1 MISSFGS
8 NGGNLISRIVDIV
21 PVSTGKPTM
30 PDRDRLAH
38 ATISDLR
45 GLLSTGDLSAEALA
59 TACVD
64 RIEQMNPKLNAVVWL
79 DRATVT
85 AQAQAADR
93 VPTHERGPLHGIPVA
108 IKDVTETADMPT
120 TYGSRAYA
128 GYRAGF
134 DAAIV
139 GLLRAAGAVIL
150 CKTNTPELACEPA
163 TRSELHGATHN
174 PWNLE
179 HSPGGS
185 SGGAGAG
192 LAAGLFPLAQ
202 GTDAGGSIRIPA
214 SCCGVVGLK
223 PSRGLVTMDPVG
235 HQAWG
240 GLLHNGPLARSV
252 RDTASAL
259 DVMATPCRA
268 TGAPTAPWRTCFTA
282 ACDAELPP
290 LRIAYSDAVP
300 GAAVDDEVATSFAEA
315 VETFRSL
322 GSEMAPAAPDF
333 SDFAEPFMTLAGV
346 AFAGMG
352 SAMPDERLA
361 LIGHKCLAL
370 MKRGWA
376 IGGADHYNAT
386 LAAHA
391 AASRALRFWDDYDIL
406 LTPTVPTVPP
416 RLDEFPSTDE
426 YDQMWAEYG
435 YWETFTSPANLT
447 GQPAISVPAAPGSD
461 SQLPIGIQLIGRPGA
476 DALLL
481 TVAAAYERVRA

>member
-1 MISSFGS
+1 M
-8 NGGNLISRIVDIV
+8 
-21 PVSTGKPTM
+21 T
-30 PDRDRLAH
+30 DRDRLAY
-38 ATISDLR
+38 ASISDLR
-45 GLLSTGDLSAEALA
+45 GLLSTGDLSVGALA
-59 TACVD
+59 TACLD
-64 RIEQMNPKLNAVVWL
+64 RIEHTNPELNAVVYL
-79 DRATVT
+79 DRAAVT
-85 AQAQAADR
+85 AQSQAADR
-93 VPTHERGPLHGIPVA
+93 VPANERGPLHGIPVA

-128 GYRAGF
+128 GYQAGF

-163 TRSELHGATHN
+163 TRSELHGETRN
-174 PWNLE
+174 PWDLE
-179 HSPGGS
+179 RSPGGS

-214 SCCGVVGLK
+214 SCCGVVGIK
-223 PSRGLVTMDPVG
+223 PTRGLVTMDPLG

-252 RDTASAL
+252 RDTAIAL
-259 DVMATPCRA
+259 DVMATPCRPS
-268 TGAPTAPWRTCFTA
+268 GEPTAPWSTTFA
-282 ACDAELPP
+282 DACGAELPN

-300 GAAVDDEVATSFAEA
+300 ERPGAVVDAEVAASFAEA
-315 VETFRSL
+315 VEVFRSL
-322 GSEMAPAAPDF
+322 GCEMAPAAPDF
-333 SDFAEPFMTLAGV
+333 ADFGEPFMTLAGV

-361 LIGHKCLAL
+361 LIGQKCLAL

-376 IGGADHYNAT
+376 IGGADYYNAT

-391 AASRALRFWDDYDIL
+391 AASRALRFWDEYDLL
-406 LTPTVPTVPP
+406 LTPTVPTVSP

-435 YWETFTSPANLT
+435 YWESFTSPANLT
-447 GQPAISVPAAPGSD
+447 GQPAISLPATPGRQ
-461 SQLPIGIQLIGRPGA
+461 SQLPIGIQLMARPGA
-476 DALLL
+476 DALLF
-481 TVAAAYERVRA
+481 TVAAAYEGVRA

>member
-1 MISSFGS
+1 M
-8 NGGNLISRIVDIV
+8 
-21 PVSTGKPTM
+21 TG
-30 PDRDRLAH
+30 RDRLAH
-38 ATISDLR
+38 ASISDLR
-45 GLLSTGDLSAEALA
+45 GLLSTDALTAEALA

-64 RIEQMNPKLNAVVWL
+64 RIEQRNAELNAVVHL

-85 AQAQAADR
+85 VQAKALDR
-93 VPTHERGPLHGIPVA
+93 IPFDQRGPLHGIPVA
-108 IKDVTETADMPT
+108 IKDVTETVDMPT

-128 GYRAGF
+128 GYRTGF

-150 CKTNTPELACEPA
+150 CKTNTPELACEPV
-163 TRSELHGATHN
+163 TRSELHGETRN
-174 PWNLE
+174 PRDPE
-179 HSPGGS
+179 RSPGGS

-214 SCCGVVGLK
+214 SCCGVVGIK
-223 PSRGLVTMDPVG
+223 PTRGLVTMDPLG
-235 HQAWG
+235 HGAWG

-252 RDTASAL
+252 RDTAIAL
-259 DVMATPCRA
+259 DVMSTPCL
-268 TGAPTAPWRTCFTA
+268 TSGEPTAPWSTTFA
-282 ACDAELPP
+282 DACDAELPP
-290 LRIAYSDAVP
+290 LRIACSAAVP
-300 GAAVDDEVATSFAEA
+300 GAAVDAEVAASFADA
-315 VETFRSL
+315 VEAFRAL
-322 GSEMAPAAPDF
+322 GCDVVPAAPDF
-333 SDFAEPFMTLAGV
+333 SGFAGPFMTLACV

-361 LIGHKCLAL
+361 LIGQKCLAL

-376 IGGADHYNAT
+376 IGGAEYYNAT

-391 AASRALRFWDDYDIL
+391 AASQALEFWDEYDLL

-426 YDQMWAEYG
+426 YDGMWAEYG
-435 YWETFTSPANLT
+435 YWETFTSPANLS
-447 GQPAISVPAAPGSD
+447 GQPAIALPATPGRESR
-461 SQLPIGIQLIGRPGA
+461 LPIGIQLMGRPGA

-481 TVAAAYERVRA
+481 TVAAAYQRARA

>member
-1 MISSFGS
+1 MI
-8 NGGNLISRIVDIV
+8 
-21 PVSTGKPTM
+21 
-30 PDRDRLAH
+30 DRDPLAH
-38 ATISDLR
+38 ATISELRDLLAA
-45 GLLSTGDLSAEALA
+45 GELTAEAIA
-59 TACVD
+59 SASVD
-64 RIEQMNPKLNAVVWL
+64 RIDQLDPDLNAVVHL
-79 DRATVT
+79 DRSIVFE
-85 AQAQAADR
+85 QARAADR
-93 VPTHERGPLHGIPVA
+93 VALAERAPLHGIPVA

-128 GYRAGF
+128 GYQPGF

-139 GLLRAAGAVIL
+139 GLLRSAGAVIL

-163 TRSELHGATHN
+163 TRSELHGETHN
-174 PWNLE
+174 PWDLE
-179 HSPGGS
+179 RSPGGS

-214 SCCGVVGLK
+214 SCCGVVGIK
-223 PSRGLVTMDPVG
+223 PTRGLVTMDPLG
-235 HQAWG
+235 HGAWG

-252 RDTASAL
+252 RDTAIAL
-259 DVMATPCRA
+259 DAMATPCRPS
-268 TGAPTAPWRTCFTA
+268 GEPTAPWSSAFAA
-282 ACDAELPP
+282 ACDAELPN

-300 GAAVDDEVATSFAEA
+300 GTAVDTEVAVSFAEA

-322 GSEMAPAAPDF
+322 GCDMTPAAPGF
-333 SDFAEPFMTLAGV
+333 SDFAEPFMALAGV

-361 LIGHKCLAL
+361 LIGQKCLAL

-376 IGGADHYNAT
+376 IGGADYYNAT

-391 AASRALRFWDDYDIL
+391 AASRALGFWDEFDIL

-416 RLDEFPSTDE
+416 RLAEFPSTDE

-435 YWETFTSPANLT
+435 YWETFTSPANLS
-447 GQPAISVPAAPGSD
+447 GQPAISVPSTPGRE
-461 SQLPIGIQLIGRPGA
+461 SQLPIGIQLMGRPGA

-481 TVAAAYERVRA
+481 TAAAAYERTRA

>member
-1 MISSFGS
+1 M
-8 NGGNLISRIVDIV
+8 
-21 PVSTGKPTM
+21 T
-30 PDRDRLAH
+30 DRDRLAH
-38 ATISDLR
+38 ASISDLR
-45 GLLSTGDLSAEALA
+45 GLLSTGELCAEALA
-59 TACVD
+59 TACVG
-64 RIEQMNPKLNAVVWL
+64 RIEHMNPELNAVVYL
-79 DRATVT
+79 DRAAVI

-93 VPTHERGPLHGIPVA
+93 VPANERGPLHGIPVA

-139 GLLRAAGAVIL
+139 GLLRAAGAGIL

-163 TRSELHGATHN
+163 TRRELHGETRN

-192 LAAGLFPLAQ
+192 LASGLFPLAQ

-214 SCCGVVGLK
+214 SCCGVVGIK
-223 PSRGLVTMDPVG
+223 PTRGLVTMDPLG

-252 RDTASAL
+252 RDTAVAL
-259 DVMATPCRA
+259 DVMATPCRPS
-268 TGAPTAPWRTCFTA
+268 GAPTAPWSSTFA
-282 ACDAELPP
+282 DACDAELPN

-300 GAAVDDEVATSFAEA
+300 GAAVDAEVAASFAEA
-315 VETFRSL
+315 VEVFRSL
-322 GSEMAPAAPDF
+322 GCEIASAAPDF
-333 SDFAEPFMTLAGV
+333 SDFGEPFMTLACV

-361 LIGHKCLAL
+361 LIGQRCLAL

-376 IGGADHYNAT
+376 IGGAEYYNAT

-391 AASRALRFWDDYDIL
+391 AASRTLRFWDEYDLL

-447 GQPAISVPAAPGSD
+447 GQPAISLPATPGRE
-461 SQLPIGIQLIGRPGA
+461 SQLPIGIQLMGKPGA

-481 TVAAAYERVRA
+481 TVAAAYEGARA